1 MWKPFAVALSAVL
14 FILGTG
20 LHPMP
25 WFTWLAPLPVL
36 LVAARVRFRMA
47 LAAGFAVWALGQA
60 PMWRYFLNVVEIPL
74 PILVLSQ
81 LAPALLF
88 GLLTAGF
95 GTLVRRGRPVSAAL
109 LVPAGWAVVEYA
121 FSVAMPHGAWW
132 SLAYTQADV
141 LPVLQTASLTGA
153 WGVTFLLLAV
163 PSAVAAALSGTAGR
177 ARLALTFG
185 TVVAVALAYGT
196 FQLLGSAPSATG
208 RIATERIATGRGG
221 PAGGDRIALLVT
233 DHPNDTIPV
242 DTAEGRDLV
251 ARYAAR
257 AEALAARGVRTIV
270 LPEKTFRVRPE
281 TMAALAPLSR
291 VATRHRVTIVAG
303 LVQERGQGANNVA
316 LALPSGVRYVKKH
329 LIPGVE
335 NEVQPGEGT
344 LALLPGTTE
353 GMIICKDLD
362 YPELVRA
369 FRARGA
375 TVLYAPAWDFVD
387 DGWLHG
393 RMAVT
398 RGVESGVTVARA
410 ARAGT
415 LVVSDPRGR
424 IVAETTSDGD
434 FATLTTPLPAPAPPT
449 LYARVGDWFPWTCAV
464 MLAVT
469 VGAAALRRPQ
479 PPTQQ
484 PTRHPKTATAH

>member
-1 MWKPFAVALSAVL
+1 MWKPFAVVLSAVL
-14 FILGTG
+14 FVLGTG
-20 LHPMP
+20 LHPVP
-25 WFTWLAPLPVL
+25 WFTWLAALPVL
-36 LVAARVRFRMA
+36 VVAARVRFRAA
-47 LAAGFAVWALGQA
+47 LVAGFAAWALGQV
-60 PMWRYFLNVVEIPL
+60 PMWGYFLNVVEMPL
-74 PILVLSQ
+74 PVLALSQ
-81 LAPALLF
+81 LAPSLLF

-95 GTLVRRGRPVSAAL
+95 STLVRRGRPVSAAL
-109 LVPAGWAVVEYA
+109 LVPAGWALVEYA

-132 SLAYTQADV
+132 SLAYTQADL
-141 LPVLQTASLTGA
+141 LPVLQTASLTGV

-163 PSAVAAALSGTAGR
+163 PSAIAAALSGTAGR
-177 ARLALTFG
+177 LRLALTFG

-196 FQLLGSAPSATG
+196 FQLLGTA
-208 RIATERIATGRGG
+208 
-221 PAGGDRIALLVT
+221 PAGGPRIALLVT

-257 AEALAARGVRTIV
+257 AEALAASGVRTIV
-270 LPEKTFRVRPE
+270 LPEKTFRVGPR
-281 TMAALAPLSR
+281 TMAALAPLNR

-335 NEVQPGEGT
+335 NEVQPGEGAP
-344 LALLPGTTE
+344 ALLPGTTE
-353 GMIICKDLD
+353 GLIICKDLD

-369 FRARGA
+369 SRARGA

-398 RGVESGVTVARA
+398 RGVESGMTVARA

-434 FATLTTPLPAPAPPT
+434 FATLTTSLPGPVAPTPYSR
-449 LYARVGDWFPWTCAV
+449 LGDWFPWACAAI
-464 MLAVT
+464 LAAT
-469 VGAAALRRPQ
+469 LATTALRRHPKPPAHQTTPHPQ
-479 PPTQQ
+479 PT
-484 PTRHPKTATAH
+484 TATH